1 MGQVDKYKRAL
12 RKQLREANV
21 NEPIEVVCL
30 VGKELSDWEDAE
42 TRQESEKALEA
53 KHIRVITYQQLIR
66 DAEVSYRQYLEK
78 SKKRGR
84 IKKLLD
90 EIETHDDPA

>member
-1 MGQVDKYKRAL
+1 M
-12 RKQLREANV
+12 EARN
-21 NEPIEVVCL
+21 
-30 VGKELSDWEDAE
+30 
-42 TRQESEKALEA
+42 
-53 KHIRVITYQQLIR
+53 IRVITYQQLIR

-90 EIETHDDPA
+90 EIETHDDPAF